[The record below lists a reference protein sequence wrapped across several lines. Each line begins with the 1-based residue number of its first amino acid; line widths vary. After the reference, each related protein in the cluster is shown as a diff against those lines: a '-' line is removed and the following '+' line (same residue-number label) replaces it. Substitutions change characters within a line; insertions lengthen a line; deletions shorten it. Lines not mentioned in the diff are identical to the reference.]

1 MKGVPW
7 REEAGFTLVEILVA
21 VAIIMIALV
30 AVIQWFA
37 IGTQG
42 MDTGKK
48 QSTAVFLGEQKL
60 EQIKAWALSTGAGQ
74 GFATVDP
81 GGTCRNVPNPC
92 ADDNPNFNSVNPIP
106 GYPEYSRTVIIACL
120 NTTVVPATVVAPPCP
135 ATSTARRVQV
145 QVGYRRTHEGGV
157 QGGVFTRDALNQ
169 VELATIIAQH

>member
-48 QSTAVFLGEQKL
+48 QSTAVFLGEQKI
-60 EQIKAWALSTGAGQ
+60 EQIKAWALSACTGPGSVPPCAVAQ
-74 GFATVDP
+74 GFATLAL
-81 GGTCRNVPNPC
+81 GGTCFNPGNPC
-92 ADDNPNFNSVNPIP
+92 ANDAFSTIP
-106 GYPEYSRTVIIACL
+106 GYPEYSRTVIIT
-120 NTTVVPATVVAPPCP
+120 NPPPTPTTTLV
-135 ATSTARRVQV
+135 RV
-145 QVGYRRTHEGGV
+145 QVGYRRVTEGGV
-157 QGGVFTRDALNQ
+157 FAAANQ
-169 VELATIIAQH
+169 VELATLIAQH